1 MVTERPYRAHKK
13 NGSIYQQ
20 PNLKFSRLAANGNGS
35 PSSADQLINLDRFIP
50 SVTCKRVFQSARSLR
65 CFRNHADFDY
75 ERQNTP
81 HRLSSP
87 QFFTDIEITGGYSS
101 MGTEDSTFNS
111 ETSSISTISPPS
123 YAQTSPPIMF
133 PRRGNGDSR
142 SHKDCIASSLGLS
155 HSERVFSFH
164 HSGHSS
170 RATSA
175 RKLLIPPSL
184 GASLFSNCDDDN
196 DNNNN
201 NNTDNGDNSSN
212 NPNINNNNNTNN
224 NNNSERASLYSNRKR
239 TSSRRAKSYAPTR
252 VLDAPAL
259 RNDFYTN
266 LVSWSQTT
274 GRILVGLGC
283 AVYLWSAK
291 HGAAPIMNNSFLSSR
306 NDYVT
311 CVSFS
316 PVTSMFLVG
325 TKLGSLFL
333 YDQVACSSIHQSENA
348 SHVDI
353 TTVTE
358 PRFEFCTNSYRGIT
372 CIEWFKG
379 GRSNLFAAGEE
390 TGEVSV
396 LRIDEAGTSQQGSK
410 LVQIAKFQAQSQQVC
425 GMLNKPINFLFF
437 FSFLFF
443 STSHY

>member
-1 MVTERPYRAHKK
+1 MATERQYRTHKK
-13 NGSIYQQ
+13 NISVYQQ
-20 PNLKFSRLAANGNGS
+20 PNLKFSRLAADGNGS

-65 CFRNHADFDY
+65 YFRNHADFDY
-75 ERQNTP
+75 ERHSTP

-87 QFFTDIEITGGYSS
+87 QFFTDIEVTGGYSS

-111 ETSSISTISPPS
+111 ETSSISAISPPS
-123 YAQTSPPIMF
+123 YAQTSPVTF
-133 PRRGNGDSR
+133 PRRGKGDSR

-184 GASLFSNCDDDN
+184 GASLFSNGDDVGDN
-196 DNNNN
+196 D
-201 NNTDNGDNSSN
+201 SN
-212 NPNINNNNNTNN
+212 NNINNNNN
-224 NNNSERASLYSNRKR
+224 NNNSERASPYPNKKR
-239 TSSRRAKSYAPTR
+239 TSSRKAKSYAPTR

-291 HGAAPIMNNSFLSSR
+291 HGAVPIMNNSFLSSR

-333 YDQVACSSIHQSENA
+333 YDQVDCSKTRRSKNA
-348 SHVDI
+348 GNLDI
-353 TTVTE
+353 TNVTE
-358 PRFEFCTNSYRGIT
+358 PLFEFCTNSYRGVT

-379 GRSNLFAAGEE
+379 GRSNLFVAGEE

-396 LRIDEAGTSQQGSK
+396 LRIDEAEASQQSSK
-410 LVQIAKFQAQSQQVC
+410 LVQIGKFQAQSQQVC
-425 GMLNKPINFLFF
+425 GMLNRPVYFQFFFLF
-437 FSFLFF
+437 SFCFPA
-443 STSHY
+443 SHY